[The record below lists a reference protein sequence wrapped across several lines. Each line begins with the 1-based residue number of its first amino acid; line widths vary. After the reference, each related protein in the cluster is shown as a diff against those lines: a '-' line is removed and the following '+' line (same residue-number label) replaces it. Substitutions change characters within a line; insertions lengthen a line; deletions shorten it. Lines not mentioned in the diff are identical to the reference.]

1 MLTDFDG
8 NEDAKVVAVG
18 GSDEGRAKAFAS
30 EHGVPKA
37 YGSYDEVIQDP
48 QVEVVY
54 VATLHPYHREAME
67 KASAAGKAVLCEK
80 PLALNAKDAEA
91 MVEAARKNKTYFQ
104 EAMWTRYY
112 PITND
117 LRALLKEG
125 KIGQV
130 VSLDAKL
137 GFLAPTD
144 TARLQQKSAGASA
157 LLDVGIYVLTYAS
170 MVFGP
175 EAPAQIVSV
184 GKTVGE
190 GSEAFD
196 THFATTLKYPNGGIA
211 ILEGTFEAAPEC
223 KAVITGTKGRV
234 IIPNF
239 WCPTEFTL
247 VLHSEGSAPGVAS
260 STTTTFN
267 ASTNPSYALPTIPGP
282 PHSFNFTNSQGL
294 AHEARYLHSALNR
307 GLLES
312 EFESLDESLTIMRT
326 IDTIAKQIG
335 FSNY

>member
-1 MLTDFDG
+1 M

-37 YGSYDEVIQDP
+37 YGSYDAVIQDP
-48 QVEVVY
+48 EVEVVY

-112 PITND
+112 PATND

-125 KIGQV
+125 RIGEV
-130 VSLDAKL
+130 ISLDAKL
-137 GFLAPTD
+137 GFLAPPNT
-144 TARLQQKSAGASA
+144 TRLTQKSAGASA

-184 GKTVGE
+184 GKTIGE

-196 THFATTLKYPNGGIA
+196 THFVTTLKYPNGGIA

-223 KAVITGTKGRV
+223 KAVITGTKGR
-234 IIPNF
+234 ITIPNF
-239 WCPTEFTL
+239 WCPTEYT
-247 VLHSEGSAPGVAS
+247 VVVHSDAPAPGGAPGVAS
-260 STTTTFN
+260 STSTTYD
-267 ASTNPSYALPTIPGP
+267 ASTNPSYALPSIPG
-282 PHSFNFTNSQGL
+282 HHFNFNNSQGL
-294 AHEARYLHSALNR
+294 AHEARYLHDALNR

-312 EFESLDESLTIMRT
+312 ELESLDESLTIMRT